1 MMREYRLLDRMK
13 ELNSA
18 AGRNRLRS
26 NGEREMVRK
35 ILGACLL
42 VALSDAWTPTAAK
55 DDSPAQSSSQNDIK
69 RGANA
74 ASDCGTMTW
83 STEDYSSCIDHAVA
97 RAMDNSAASMS
108 FQLGIYCSAFF
119 QLALAHRTGTWKQY
133 QIDLD
138 SAKVATVDQ
147 YGSCIFS
154 AHSLGF
160 KVDRICAVLGLS
172 CAEFNDE
179 LRHWRGIGRDGM

>member
-1 MMREYRLLDRMK
+1 MI
-13 ELNSA
+13 
-18 AGRNRLRS
+18 GRNYGQFDLLTMKARGS
-26 NGEREMVRK
+26 EREMEMVRE

-42 VALSDAWTPTAAK
+42 VALSVTGTATAAG
-55 DDSPAQSSSQNDIK
+55 DDRPAPSALQSDIE

-74 ASDCGTMTW
+74 AADCESMTW

-108 FQLGIYCSAFF
+108 FQLGMYCSAFF
-119 QLALAHRTGTWKQY
+119 QLALAHRMGTWKQY

-138 SAKVATVDQ
+138 SATVATADQ

-172 CAEFNDE
+172 CAEFNGE
-179 LRHWRGIGRDGM
+179 LRHWRGISRSGM